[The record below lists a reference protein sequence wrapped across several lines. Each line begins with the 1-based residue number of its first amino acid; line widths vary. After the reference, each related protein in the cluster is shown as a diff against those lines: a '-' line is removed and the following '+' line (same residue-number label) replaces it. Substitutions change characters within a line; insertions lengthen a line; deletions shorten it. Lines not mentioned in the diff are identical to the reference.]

1 MRISDW
7 SSDVCSSD
15 LSAQTFV
22 FSDRKA
28 ASDPAVL
35 AALEAADG
43 IFIAGGDQ
51 SNYVR
56 YGKGPPLAAALDR
69 HVGAGKPLGG
79 TSAGLAILGAWA
91 YGAMDGGSMTSEV
104 ALRDPFDPG
113 VTLVGDFLHLPYLEH
128 VITDSHFAR
137 RDRLGRL
144 VVFVA
149 RLRGE
154 GVADVAGLGIDEG
167 AALCIDSDGVGR
179 LYPGEQDGFA
189 WLVRL
194 TQAPGRLERGQP
206 LEVEIGRAHG

>member
-1 MRISDW
+1 
-7 SSDVCSSD
+7 
-15 LSAQTFV
+15 
-22 FSDRKA
+22 
-28 ASDPAVL
+28 
-35 AALEAADG
+35 
-43 IFIAGGDQ
+43 
-51 SNYVR
+51 
-56 YGKGPPLAAALDR
+56 
-69 HVGAGKPLGG
+69 
-79 TSAGLAILGAWA
+79 
-91 YGAMDGGSMTSEV
+91 MDGGSMTSEV

-179 LYPGEQDGFA
+179 LYPRTAEPR
-189 WLVRL
+189 V
-194 TQAPGRLERGQP
+194 GQECVSTCRP
-206 LEVEIGRAHG
+206 QITRSN